1 MGWLDFLSGGKNKQG
16 DPRPFIKPY
25 LDENWEHLVAGWA
38 EAIEE
43 AALLGSV
50 IDKKEMM
57 RKEVQAI
64 AEKVSTVMK
73 ENKLRPPANLAALI
87 REEINER
94 IIAEARPIIRDFV
107 AGYRKP
113 GVPWPQEI
121 DIPWQDMSKLETS
134 LAEKGIDLGLLQ
146 YDLSDDKIRGL
157 LDKYGIRK
165 RPSFQ
170 DADSWAR
177 SFSYSNED
185 IVALKAALRRE
196 NVYLQGIDHC
206 LGNLRALVK
215 DELASLQDE
224 WFEASFRK
232 ANPELPENPSKM
244 QWVAAYV
251 KTFFQDRF
259 YLKFLQ
265 RLAAKYGVVFTDD
278 ELDKMANSEI
288 EIQKISRS

>member
-1 MGWLDFLSGGKNKQG
+1 MGWLDFLGGKTKQV
-16 DPRPFIKPY
+16 DPRPFIKSY
-25 LDENWEHLVAGWA
+25 LDENWEDLVAGWA

-43 AALLGSV
+43 AAMLGSV
-50 IDKKEMM
+50 FNKKELM
-57 RKEVQAI
+57 RREIQAI
-64 AEKVSTVMK
+64 ADKISAVLK
-73 ENKLRPPANLAALI
+73 ENKLRPPANLNSLI

-94 IIAEARPIIRDFV
+94 IIAEARPVIRDFV

-134 LAEKGIDLGLLQ
+134 LAEKGIDLGLLS
-146 YDLSDDKIRGL
+146 YDLSDEKIRSL

-170 DADSWAR
+170 DADTWAR

-185 IVALKAALRRE
+185 IVALKAALKKD
-196 NVYLQGIDHC
+196 NVYLQGIEHC

-215 DELASLQDE
+215 DELVSLQDE
-224 WFEASFRK
+224 WFETSFRK
-232 ANPELPENPSKM
+232 ANPELPLNPSKM

-251 KTFFQDRF
+251 KTFFEDRS

-265 RLAAKYGVVFTDD
+265 RLALRYGVIFTDE
-278 ELDKMANSEI
+278 ELDRMVSSEI
-288 EIQKISRS
+288 DIQKISRD